1 MDIKRSG
8 LLTYRLAAS
17 QILPVTQER
26 AFEFFKDPANL
37 CDITPVW
44 LNFCM
49 LNNKSDNRVY
59 EDAEFDYTIRF
70 LGIKMR
76 WRSRIIDYKPPERFT
91 DIQLKGPY
99 KSWVHLH
106 VLDNVPG
113 GTLLRDEITY
123 KLHLSALFL
132 HPFFIRK
139 KLMDIFSYRAVKISA
154 WEDSMK

>member
-1 MDIKRSG
+1 MKFRAIFENSKDAIGISKQG
-8 LLTYRLAAS
+8 INFMFNAAYLKLFGYS
-17 QILPVTQER
+17 NQTELVNKPILEQIALSE
-26 AFEFFKDPANL
+26 
-37 CDITPVW
+37 
-44 LNFCM
+44 
-49 LNNKSDNRVY
+49 
-59 EDAEFDYTIRF
+59 
-70 LGIKMR
+70 
-76 WRSRIIDYKPPERFT
+76 RSRIIDYKPPERFT

-113 GTLLRDEITY
+113 GTLLTDEVTY
-123 KLHLSALFL
+123 KLHLSTLFL